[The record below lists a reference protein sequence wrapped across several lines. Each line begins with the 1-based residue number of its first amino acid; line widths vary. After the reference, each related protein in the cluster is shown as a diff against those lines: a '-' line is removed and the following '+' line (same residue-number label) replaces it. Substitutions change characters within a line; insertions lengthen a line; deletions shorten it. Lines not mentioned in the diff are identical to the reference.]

1 MSNAEHLIE
10 NAIMTFENY
19 QSFDA
24 FHNNNINKA
33 MAEMV
38 GISLDDVEAM
48 AIHVIYAFKPN
59 WEEAERDRLVK
70 LYGYRHIEEE

>member
-19 QSFDA
+19 QSFDT

-70 LYGYRHIEEE
+70 LYGYGPIEEE